1 MLSTCLSLPS
11 VFVRK
16 QDQSHQLAP
25 YPLKFRL
32 WREAVNSYLRV
43 CCTTISTSFGN
54 RAFGW
59 CLVSAPCAEI
69 KPIYCAS
76 IRQRERNCFRQLVFR
91 MIDIKVLTKQRTA
104 CLHTISARCQIQST
118 PMIATAKI
126 VQGERKTKNLFE
138 FFRGA
143 AYLQAAKRI
152 KDSARRTEMQ
162 IYLLFPEPQ
171 PIFKLRSRLEVD
183 NISLPTKYLIGKVT
197 FCSAVG

>member
-1 MLSTCLSLPS
+1 MSFSLFWSKKTPLKVELEGIEPSSKRGNHMLSTCLSLPS

-32 WREAVNSYLRV
+32 WREAARDYLRV

-76 IRQRERNCFRQLVFR
+76 IRQRERNCFRQLIFR

-118 PMIATAKI
+118 PMI
-126 VQGERKTKNLFE
+126 V
-138 FFRGA
+138 
-143 AYLQAAKRI
+143 
-152 KDSARRTEMQ
+152 ARR
-162 IYLLFPEPQ
+162 
-171 PIFKLRSRLEVD
+171 
-183 NISLPTKYLIGKVT
+183 
-197 FCSAVG
+197 

>member
-25 YPLKFRL
+25 YPLKFRP
-32 WREAVNSYLRV
+32 WREAARSYLRV

-76 IRQRERNCFRQLVFR
+76 IRQRERNCFRQLIFR

-118 PMIATAKI
+118 PIGSFSDGKI
-126 VQGERKTKNLFE
+126 SRVFANKQTTS
-138 FFRGA
+138 
-143 AYLQAAKRI
+143 AKR
-152 KDSARRTEMQ
+152 
-162 IYLLFPEPQ
+162 LG
-171 PIFKLRSRLEVD
+171 LRNISILTTAPSTHIQLIRVD
-183 NISLPTKYLIGKVT
+183 NSSHSPIRE
-197 FCSAVG
+197 

>member
-1 MLSTCLSLPS
+1 MCYGVELEGIEPSSKRGKHMLSTCLSLPS

-25 YPLKFRL
+25 YPLKFRPQ
-32 WREAVNSYLRV
+32 REAAKDYLRV

-69 KPIYCAS
+69 KPIYCTS
-76 IRQRERNCFRQLVFR
+76 IRQRERNCFRQLIFR

-118 PMIATAKI
+118 PMNVVTKLVQTERNAKFI
-126 VQGERKTKNLFE
+126 WAFLRCSL
-138 FFRGA
+138 
-143 AYLQAAKRI
+143 I
-152 KDSARRTEMQ
+152 KSC
-162 IYLLFPEPQ
+162 
-171 PIFKLRSRLEVD
+171 EVD
-183 NISLPTKYLIGKVT
+183 
-197 FCSAVG
+197 

>member
-1 MLSTCLSLPS
+1 MSPMGSFTFCKPLWVELEGIEPSSKRGNHMLSTCLSLPS

-25 YPLKFRL
+25 YPLKFRP
-32 WREAVNSYLRV
+32 WREAARSYLRV

-76 IRQRERNCFRQLVFR
+76 IRQRERKCFRQLIFR

-118 PMIATAKI
+118 PMNVVTKL
-126 VQGERKTKNLFE
+126 VQTELNTKFIWVFL
-138 FFRGA
+138 RCR
-143 AYLQAAKRI
+143 LI
-152 KDSARRTEMQ
+152 KS
-162 IYLLFPEPQ
+162 Y
-171 PIFKLRSRLEVD
+171 EVD
-183 NISLPTKYLIGKVT
+183 
-197 FCSAVG
+197 